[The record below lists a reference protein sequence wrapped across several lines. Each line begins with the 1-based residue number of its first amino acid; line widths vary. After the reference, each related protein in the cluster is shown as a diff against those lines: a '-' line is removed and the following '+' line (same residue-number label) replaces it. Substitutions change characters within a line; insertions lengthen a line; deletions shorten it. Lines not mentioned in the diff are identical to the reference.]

1 MKKFLFTALLMLVI
15 AGCADDNSTD
25 DNSTDDN
32 STNDGI
38 TITTPPTD
46 EVVVISNEAEL
57 GKTANLSVTLKNPHN
72 IKAQV
77 YINFNLTDSLKLQIK
92 DTNCGTFS
100 DYNIEGTLEAGQE
113 CTINYTFKPTD
124 LSTEMILL
132 NVDYQK
138 DRRALCNNLTLD
150 NIKTNN
156 IYNRVKV
163 INYAKHTNGTKSPD
177 VEKIAFKPDYALLGK
192 ENTYITT
199 QTFSFDKGTYHI
211 DAFDLTVKALDS
223 NCQISGSTLEV
234 LNSNACKLEFTYKT
248 NIPYDTYAKFNSSTK
263 NYTIDITFTTQWYYD
278 MLSPSSSFNIQYIN
292 GIPSNEIQTVD
303 ITALMD
309 YKLQGTDA
317 AKFQVKPAPF
327 DGCTITST
335 NINLPQGKTKCYFMI
350 DLTDTVKQ
358 TDGNYTAQIS
368 STTTGVTLNIEGISM
383 INPLEYFKNNMCYA
397 KP

>member
-1 MKKFLFTALLMLVI
+1 MKKFLFTALLISVI
-15 AGCADDNSTD
+15 AGCADDNST
-25 DNSTDDN
+25 NSGGA
-32 STNDGI
+32 ST
-38 TITTPPTD
+38 TTD
-46 EVVVISNEAEL
+46 EVVTISNEAEI

-77 YINFNLTDSLKLQIK
+77 HINFNLTDSIKLQIK
-92 DTNCGTFS
+92 NTNCGTFS
-100 DYNIEGTLEAGQE
+100 YNNIEGTLEAGQE
-113 CTINYTFKPTD
+113 CTINYTFTPTD

-132 NVDYQK
+132 NVDYNK
-138 DRRALCNNLTLD
+138 DRTALCNNLTLD

-163 INYAKHTNGTKSPD
+163 INYAKYTNGTKSPD

-199 QTFSFDKGTYHI
+199 QTFSFDKGTYNI

-223 NCQISGSTLEV
+223 NCQISGSTLKV

-263 NYTIDITFTTQWYYD
+263 NYTIDITFTTQWYYE
-278 MLSPSSSFNIQYIN
+278 MLSPSSSFNIQYVN

-368 STTTGVTLNIEGISM
+368 STTTGVTLNIKGIS
-383 INPLEYFKNNMCYA
+383 IANPLEYFKNNMCSA